1 MSVSGLCQ
9 VCESAEASHTCD
21 QCGRTVCDQHYDDA
35 SSLCLDCSAAAG
47 RGNGET
53 GDGNGPGRSDAGDN
67 VRF

>member
-21 QCGRTVCDQHYDDA
+21 QCGRAVCDQHHNDA
-35 SSLCLDCSAAAG
+35 FGLCLDCSAEAG
-47 RGNGET
+47 GGGAET
-53 GDGNGPGRSDAGDN
+53 DDGPGRSDAGDD